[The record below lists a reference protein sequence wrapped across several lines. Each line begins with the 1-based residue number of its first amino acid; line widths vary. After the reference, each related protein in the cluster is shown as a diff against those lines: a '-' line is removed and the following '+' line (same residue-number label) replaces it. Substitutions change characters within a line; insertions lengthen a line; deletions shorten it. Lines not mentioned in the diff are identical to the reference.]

1 MNSTAEGN
9 LHSSHMKAHDEG
21 KQQLHEVLADY
32 SADVYSAVEVES
44 GDDVKVKVAI
54 GFAVTCAV
62 LLFAIFILLLYK
74 VLWFK
79 SRSNASSKSTQRVVS
94 QPRAP
99 SVTERSLK
107 TSRQQRRHAPLMR
120 SDSSVSEIGLDSLS
134 KNNNFSSTSTENSL
148 NLGQLEFEV
157 HYDTDTEVLRV
168 KIVTARNLPA
178 NHSTNYV
185 EIYLLPDRVEKHQTK
200 IRYSNCNPVYNEEF
214 EFDVGY
220 SELSERTLQC
230 CLFSFD
236 GFSRHQSIGE
246 VFYSFG
252 EDDQFN
258 ESTSVSLCKEI
269 KRDLFLLKEESPNR
283 VGEVLVSLCYLPTTN
298 RLTFVV
304 LKARISKNA
313 FPEDLPNPVVKVSL
327 MLAGRQMKKTK
338 TSVAKNTLYPVYN
351 EAFVFDVPLNRLSDV
366 SLLVRV
372 LDSTVDEGE
381 RAQVR
386 TIGKSVVGPDSQ
398 TSIGLHH
405 WNCMMTTP
413 RKPIAQWHPLLKS

>member
-1 MNSTAEGN
+1 MLPLLLLNEAEDFESTDNLTYDGSSQSSLQHAIYSYARGN
-9 LHSSHMKAHDEG
+9 N
-21 KQQLHEVLADY
+21 Y
-32 SADVYSAVEVES
+32 SASGIVCKPFVMFSIVYGFMFLFLS
-44 GDDVKVKVAI
+44 DDIKVKVAI

-99 SVTERSLK
+99 SVTERTLK

-148 NLGQLEFEV
+148 NLGQLDFEI
-157 HYDTDTEVLRV
+157 HYDTDSEVLRV

-200 IRYSNCNPVYNEEF
+200 ICYSNCNPVYNEEF

-258 ESTSVSLCKEI
+258 ENTSVSLCKDI
-269 KRDLFLLKEESPNR
+269 KRDLFLLK
-283 VGEVLVSLCYLPTTN
+283 VSLSQNHLKIVLSIFILLSKTHYLRKLQT
-298 RLTFVV
+298 V
-304 LKARISKNA
+304 KSNA
-313 FPEDLPNPVVKVSL
+313 LI
-327 MLAGRQMKKTK
+327 
-338 TSVAKNTLYPVYN
+338 
-351 EAFVFDVPLNRLSDV
+351 AF
-366 SLLVRV
+366 
-372 LDSTVDEGE
+372 
-381 RAQVR
+381 
-386 TIGKSVVGPDSQ
+386 
-398 TSIGLHH
+398 
-405 WNCMMTTP
+405 M
-413 RKPIAQWHPLLKS
+413 

>member
-1 MNSTAEGN
+1 MPLLLLLNEAEDSESTENLTYDESSQSSLQQVIYSYAQGN
-9 LHSSHMKAHDEG
+9 N
-21 KQQLHEVLADY
+21 Y
-32 SADVYSAVEVES
+32 SAPGIVYKLFFIIFSLVNGLLFLFLS
-44 GDDVKVKVAI
+44 DNVKVKVAI

-79 SRSNASSKSTQRVVS
+79 SKSNASSKATQKVVS

-99 SVTERSLK
+99 SITERAFK

-120 SDSSVSEIGLDSLS
+120 SDSSVSEIGLDSLNKS
-134 KNNNFSSTSTENSL
+134 NSFSSSSAENGL
-148 NLGQLEFEV
+148 NLGQLEFEI

-200 IRYSNCNPVYNEEF
+200 IHYSNCSPVYSEEF
-214 EFDVGY
+214 EFDVGF

-258 ESTSVSLCKEI
+258 ENTSVSLCKDI
-269 KRDLFLLKEESPNR
+269 KRDLFLLK
-283 VGEVLVSLCYLPTTN
+283 V
-298 RLTFVV
+298 
-304 LKARISKNA
+304 
-313 FPEDLPNPVVKVSL
+313 
-327 MLAGRQMKKTK
+327 
-338 TSVAKNTLYPVYN
+338 
-351 EAFVFDVPLNRLSDV
+351 RLSQNC
-366 SLLVRV
+366 LRIV
-372 LDSTVDEGE
+372 LRS
-381 RAQVR
+381 
-386 TIGKSVVGPDSQ
+386 IYVVIKNSFMRKLQ
-398 TSIGLHH
+398 T
-405 WNCMMTTP
+405 
-413 RKPIAQWHPLLKS
+413 A